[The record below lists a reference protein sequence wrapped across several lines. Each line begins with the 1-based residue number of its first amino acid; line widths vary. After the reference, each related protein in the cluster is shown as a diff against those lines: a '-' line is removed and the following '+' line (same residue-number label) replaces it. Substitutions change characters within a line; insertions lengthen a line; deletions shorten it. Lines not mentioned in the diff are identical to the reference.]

1 MVSERLGL
9 TRPRIGL
16 QRLCSFGTKKGQLK
30 KPRDFEL
37 ARLYLV
43 YKLMDLW
50 WPCQVGLGYTPQG
63 FQGSRKGFSLDPT
76 GRLCSTFG
84 TFGSLTNI
92 SGPSG
97 H

>member
-30 KPRDFEL
+30 KSRDFEL

-43 YKLMDLW
+43 HKLMDFW
-50 WPCQVGLGYTPQG
+50 
-63 FQGSRKGFSLDPT
+63 
-76 GRLCSTFG
+76 
-84 TFGSLTNI
+84 
-92 SGPSG
+92 
-97 H
+97 